1 MNFPHLVPSNMANID
16 SKLRD
21 DHNMTIQDLRRQ
33 LEHCKRT
40 AENDTA
46 RIRNRN
52 EAEIADLKANI
63 AGLEANLEKV
73 CRLLS

>member
-1 MNFPHLVPSNMANID
+1 MHILQLVPLNQANMD

-21 DHNMTIQDLRRQ
+21 DHNMVVQDLRRQ

-40 AENDTA
+40 TENETA

-52 EAEIADLKANI
+52 EADITDLKANI
-63 AGLEANLEKV
+63 ASLEANLEKV
-73 CRLLS
+73 CRLLC